1 LNAGRACADARGEG
15 AAKRKRADS
24 LECVNRSVALED
36 DDVRKYGPSTFVSPM
51 RVNLVLMFCGLVFAA
66 TARAEDEPVFQI
78 EFRDGNVQ
86 PLRVEVPA
94 NRRFKIELRNSGA
107 TPAEFE
113 SNELHK
119 EKVLAPDSTSVL
131 VFRTLDPGE
140 YPFFDDFHPDAPK
153 AVLVA
158 K

>member
-1 LNAGRACADARGEG
+1 
-15 AAKRKRADS
+15 
-24 LECVNRSVALED
+24 
-36 DDVRKYGPSTFVSPM
+36 M
-51 RVNLVLMFCGLVFAA
+51 RHFGLVLLAA
-66 TARAEDEPVFQI
+66 VTYSSSLAYSPAEEEEPVFTI
-78 EFRDGNVQ
+78 EFNDGAVA
-86 PLRVEVPA
+86 PLRLEVPA
-94 NRRFKIELRNSGA
+94 NRRFQLLLRNNGE

-113 SNELHK
+113 SAELRK
-119 EKVLAPDSTSVL
+119 EKVLAPKSSGTL

>member
-1 LNAGRACADARGEG
+1 MGRFAAILFGPLFLTTG
-15 AAKRKRADS
+15 AAIAW
-24 LECVNRSVALED
+24 
-36 DDVRKYGPSTFVSPM
+36 
-51 RVNLVLMFCGLVFAA
+51 
-66 TARAEDEPVFQI
+66 AEEEPVFTI
-78 EFRDGNVQ
+78 EFNDGTVS
-86 PLRVEVPA
+86 PLRIEVPA
-94 NRRFKIELRNSGA
+94 NRRFQLQLRNNGV

-113 SNELHK
+113 SSELRK
-119 EKVLAPDSTSVL
+119 EKVLAPKSTSIL

>member
-1 LNAGRACADARGEG
+1 LSKGAEAGGLRNV
-15 AAKRKRADS
+15 AAVS
-24 LECVNRSVALED
+24 LAA
-36 DDVRKYGPSTFVSPM
+36 
-51 RVNLVLMFCGLVFAA
+51 LVLACGPAVSRAA
-66 TARAEDEPVFQI
+66 DEPVFTI
-78 EFRDGNVQ
+78 EFKDGTVVPQ
-86 PLRVEVPA
+86 RLEVPA
-94 NRRFKIELRNSGA
+94 NQRFQLQLINAGD

-113 SNELHK
+113 SSELRK
-119 EKVLAPDSTSVL
+119 EKVLAPKTTSIL

>member
-1 LNAGRACADARGEG
+1 MNTGAKAGGVRKSSAVILAALTLLAG
-15 AAKRKRADS
+15 AAM
-24 LECVNRSVALED
+24 
-36 DDVRKYGPSTFVSPM
+36 T
-51 RVNLVLMFCGLVFAA
+51 
-66 TARAEDEPVFQI
+66 RAEDEPMFTI
-78 EFRDGNVQ
+78 EFKDGTVAPQ
-86 PLRVEVPA
+86 RLEVPA
-94 NRRFKIELRNSGA
+94 NRRFQLQLINSGE

-113 SNELHK
+113 SSELRK
-119 EKVLAPDSTSVL
+119 EKVLAPKTTSIL

>member
-1 LNAGRACADARGEG
+1 MRALAKKVHIKGLMSRFQTLALCLMLLEAYQG
-15 AAKRKRADS
+15 A
-24 LECVNRSVALED
+24 VI
-36 DDVRKYGPSTFVSPM
+36 GW
-51 RVNLVLMFCGLVFAA
+51 AA
-66 TARAEDEPVFQI
+66 DEPVFTI
-78 EFRDGNVQ
+78 EFKDGKVA
-86 PLRVEVPA
+86 PERLEVPA
-94 NRRFKIELRNSGA
+94 NQRFQLQLVNSGE

-119 EKVLAPDSTSVL
+119 EKVLAPKSSSIL

>member
-1 LNAGRACADARGEG
+1 MKNVKAGGVPKSGSVVLAALALLLG
-15 AAKRKRADS
+15 AAMTK
-24 LECVNRSVALED
+24 
-36 DDVRKYGPSTFVSPM
+36 
-51 RVNLVLMFCGLVFAA
+51 
-66 TARAEDEPVFQI
+66 AEEEPVFTI
-78 EFRDGNVQ
+78 EFKDGTVAPQ
-86 PLRVEVPA
+86 RLEVPA
-94 NRRFKIELRNSGA
+94 NRRFQLQLINSGE

-113 SNELHK
+113 SGELRK
-119 EKVLAPDSTSVL
+119 EKVLAPKTTSIL

>member
-1 LNAGRACADARGEG
+1 MSGVELTAGRQV
-15 AAKRKRADS
+15 
-24 LECVNRSVALED
+24 LLED
-36 DDVRKYGPSTFVSPM
+36 GDVPKLGRVARVSLAFVSLAC
-51 RVNLVLMFCGLVFAA
+51 VIFGLVFAA
-66 TARAEDEPVFQI
+66 VVRAEDEPVFRI
-78 EFRDGNVQ
+78 EFRDGTVT

-94 NRRFKIELRNSGA
+94 NRRFKVELRNSGA

>member
-1 LNAGRACADARGEG
+1 LEIG
-15 AAKRKRADS
+15 ALRKF
-24 LECVNRSVALED
+24 
-36 DDVRKYGPSTFVSPM
+36 G
-51 RVNLVLMFCGLVFAA
+51 LVLFAA
-66 TARAEDEPVFQI
+66 FALGLGAVCSFAEEVEPVFTI
-78 EFRDGNVQ
+78 AFKDGTVA

-94 NRRFKIELRNSGA
+94 NKRFQLVLRNDGE

-113 SNELHK
+113 SSELRK
-119 EKVLAPDSTSVL
+119 EKVLAPKTTATL

-153 AVLVA
+153 AVLIA

>member
-1 LNAGRACADARGEG
+1 MLVL
-15 AAKRKRADS
+15 AKRERIEQVRIDPEGSGVKRFWWLA
-24 LECVNRSVALED
+24 CVAFGLAFSVALH
-36 DDVRKYGPSTFVSPM
+36 
-51 RVNLVLMFCGLVFAA
+51 
-66 TARAEDEPVFQI
+66 AEDEHVFTI
-78 EFRDGNVQ
+78 EFQDGKVT

-94 NRRFKIELRNSGA
+94 NRRFKLELRNSGA

-119 EKVLAPDSTSVL
+119 EKVLAPNSTAIL